1 MNLNVLINLIGRSK
15 QEIIRKLVLGPEL
28 LARFPK
34 NGHDYGTGNA
44 IDMKSS
50 LE

>member
-28 LARFPK
+28 RARFPK
-34 NGHDYGTGNA
+34 MNIT
-44 IDMKSS
+44 
-50 LE
+50 LELEMQSI